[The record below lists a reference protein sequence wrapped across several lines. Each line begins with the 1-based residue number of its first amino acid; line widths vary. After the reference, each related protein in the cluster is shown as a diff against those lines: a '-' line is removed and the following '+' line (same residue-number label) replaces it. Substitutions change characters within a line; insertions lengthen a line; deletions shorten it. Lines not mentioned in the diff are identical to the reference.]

1 MKLTETKL
9 KQMILN
15 EMNTNPI
22 DPTAEKLAQKF
33 LESGDKAAF
42 VRQVY
47 EMAVALEYA
56 PEDGYLESLE
66 QYPEGSGRAIEFVAS
81 PDLAQAVKHVMSGNE
96 TLNVFPIEERT
107 INVMGKMVPISKA
120 AKLPGT
126 YIVSYTA
133 RP

>member
-33 LESGDKAAF
+33 LESGDSGPY

-47 EMAVALEYA
+47 ELAVTLGYA
-56 PEDGYLESLE
+56 PEKGYLESL
-66 QYPEGSGRAIEFVAS
+66 GDADGRIIEFIAS
-81 PDLAQAVKHVMSGNE
+81 PDLAQAMKHVMSGNE
-96 TLNVFPIEERT
+96 TLKVFPIEERG
-107 INVMGKMVPISKA
+107 IKFRKRSKGGGVESVE
-120 AKLPGT
+120 LPGT
-126 YIVSYTA
+126 YIVTYIA